1 MVKLYLFSLLAI
13 VLALL
18 VSLYFGFPGDPGYLL
33 IAFGNATFET
43 SLFALLVASI
53 ILYLVIKLI
62 LIVFRWVNPWHL
74 IRFGRNYKK
83 HLKAKSRSKTIE
95 GLLYFTRGSW
105 ESSYSLLQKGMKD
118 SDASVVNYLA
128 AAYAAHQ
135 QGNKEAWMSCLETAE
150 DKYPVARSTINS
162 LKAQL
167 LFKSNQLEQCVAV
180 LQQMK
185 TSSLNDA
192 SLLQLLKDVYLKL
205 NDWERLEKLLPALEK
220 NSVIDGEDVE
230 LIRIRIFMENLYR
243 ISNRRADFSDVEISK
258 QLEKAWKKGPVSYK
272 QDEKIVK
279 HYAEMLFKLD
289 QKEQAGKAIEVALN
303 KSWSDILIKRYGELD
318 FGAPHRQLLIAETW
332 IQNRPGNANLLV
344 ALGRLAMRNELWGK
358 AREYFDTS
366 IDVSSTPEAHGELAR
381 LLKSLGEEKL
391 ATEHQEK
398 FVKGIGA
405 ELPSLPMPKDLDK
418 AQTALKILS
427 TLDLN

>member
-18 VSLYFGFPGDPGYLL
+18 VSLYLGFPGDPGYLL
-33 IAFGNATFET
+33 IAFGSTTFET
-43 SLFALLVASI
+43 SLFALLVAVTV
-53 ILYLVIKLI
+53 LYLVIKLI
-62 LIVFRWVNPWHL
+62 LIVFHWINPWNL
-74 IRFGRNYKK
+74 IRFGRNYKE
-83 HLKAKSRSKTIE
+83 HLRAKSRSKTIE
-95 GLLYFTRGSW
+95 GLLYFTRGNW
-105 ESSYSLLQKGMKD
+105 ESSYNLLKKGMKD

-128 AAYAAHQ
+128 AAYAAYQ
-135 QGNKEAWMSCLETAE
+135 QGNKEAWMNCLETAKN
-150 DKYPVARSTINS
+150 KYPAARSTINS

-205 NDWERLEKLLPALEK
+205 NDWEQLENLLPALEK
-220 NSVIDGEDVE
+220 NSVVDGLEAE
-230 LIRIRIFMENLYR
+230 QIRVRIFMENLYR
-243 ISNRRADFSDVEISK
+243 ISSRRVDFSDVEISA
-258 QLEKAWKKGPVSYK
+258 QLEKAWKKGTASYK

-279 HYAEMLFKLD
+279 HYADILFKLD

-303 KSWSDILIKRYGELD
+303 KNWSDELIKRYGELD
-318 FGAPHRQLLIAETW
+318 FGTPHQQLLIAESW
-332 IQNRPGNANLLV
+332 IQKRPGNARLLV

-366 IDVSSTPEAHGELAR
+366 IEISSTAEAHGELAR
-381 LLKSLGEEKL
+381 LLKFLGEEKL
-391 ATEHQEK
+391 ADEHQEK
-398 FVKGIGA
+398 FVQGVGA
-405 ELPSLPMPKDLDK
+405 ELPNLPMPKVLDK
-418 AQTALKILS
+418 A
-427 TLDLN
+427 